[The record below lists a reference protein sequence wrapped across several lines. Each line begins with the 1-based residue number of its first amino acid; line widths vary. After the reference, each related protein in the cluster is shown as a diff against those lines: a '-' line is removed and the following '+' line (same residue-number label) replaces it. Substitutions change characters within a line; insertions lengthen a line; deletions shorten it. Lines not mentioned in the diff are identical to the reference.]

1 MSPPYIS
8 HQPTSDFKT
17 QKEKSF
23 LTAFEKPLKP
33 DPYPPCA
40 VPLKKLKRI
49 YLKDLKSNTHNH
61 GCYVVLRAFGEPVI
75 KPIVINAIED
85 ESGEVDRLAI
95 HDMCEP
101 SRGYL
106 VMVSISLQHSLVSW
120 YRVNNSLLTSRLV
133 NMNYILTLHMN
144 RFQSPGDLVAN
155 LDRRSMDTLRALT
168 SRQAFL
174 TCRSARKEVY

>member
-8 HQPTSDFKT
+8 HRPTSDFKT

-75 KPIVINAIED
+75 KPIVINAVED
-85 ESGEVDRLAI
+85 ESGEVGSTSHPRYV
-95 HDMCEP
+95 
-101 SRGYL
+101 RT
-106 VMVSISLQHSLVSW
+106 VSW
-120 YRVNNSLLTSRLV
+120 LFGDGVYLFTTLLCLG
-133 NMNYILTLHMN
+133 I
-144 RFQSPGDLVAN
+144 
-155 LDRRSMDTLRALT
+155 
-168 SRQAFL
+168 
-174 TCRSARKEVY
+174 E